1 MVTISQIQ
9 RGFVRFVDNEVAAAF
24 TGWQK
29 AVVAGAAGLLAAN
42 FPNLV
47 NTYASHPIVAAL
59 GIYDPQSGSV
69 NIDAIYNAFV
79 PKLGSEK
86 IPIAIP
92 KIGTLKMGQPEIDVL
107 MRYIKEA

>member
-9 RGFVRFVDNEVAAAF
+9 RGFVQFVDNEVAVAF

-47 NTYASHPIVAAL
+47 NTYTSHPIVAAL
-59 GIYDPQSGSV
+59 GVYDPQSGSV
-69 NIDAIYNAFV
+69 NIDALYNAFV
-79 PKLGSEK
+79 PKMGQEK
-86 IPIAIP
+86 IPIIIP
-92 KIGTLKMGQPEIDVL
+92 KIGTIKMGQPEIDVL